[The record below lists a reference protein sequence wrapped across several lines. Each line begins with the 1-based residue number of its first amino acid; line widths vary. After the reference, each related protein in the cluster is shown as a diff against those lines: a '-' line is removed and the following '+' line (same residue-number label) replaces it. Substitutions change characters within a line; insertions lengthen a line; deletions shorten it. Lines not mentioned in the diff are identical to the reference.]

1 MDSNSYRAL
10 RETAAWMDLSSRG
23 RIRATGDDRMRLLHA
38 MCTNHIQ
45 NLQPGSGCY
54 AFFLTAQGRILAD
67 ANVFCMPDYLLIDT
81 EPESRQRLYEHLDK
95 FIIADDVLLHDF
107 TGQYSVLS
115 VEGPGSVEL
124 LEHLGFPTAH
134 APWTIAEAGHM
145 EISHVTY
152 TGAQGYTIS
161 LPTER
166 RDDFIALLAQK
177 GVVEADLKTADLVRL
192 ENGRPRY
199 GVDIQETTL
208 PQETQLAHAVHPSKG
223 CYVGQEIV
231 ERVRSRGH
239 VNKLLCALDVQS
251 SEAPA
256 AGTTILSDG
265 KEVGSITSA
274 AFSPARGCV
283 VALGF
288 VRAEAMNGSL
298 TVSGAAASVRPAAP
312 SAVH

>member
-1 MDSNSYRAL
+1 MDGNSYRAL
-10 RETAAWMDLSSRG
+10 RESAAWIDLSGRG
-23 RIRATGDDRMRLLHA
+23 RIRATGEDRMRLIHA

-45 NLQPGSGCY
+45 DLQPGCGCY

-81 EPESRQRLYEHLDK
+81 EPESRERLFQHLDR

-107 TGQYSVLS
+107 TGEYSVIS
-115 VEGPGSVEL
+115 VEGPSSVEL
-124 LEHLGFPTAH
+124 LDHLGFPTAH
-134 APWTIAEAGHM
+134 GPWTIADSGHK

-152 TGAQGYTIS
+152 TGGQGYMIS
-161 LPTER
+161 LAAER
-166 RDDFIALLAQK
+166 RDDLIALLAQK
-177 GVVEADLKTADLVRL
+177 GVLEADRATADLVRL

-239 VNKLLCALDVQS
+239 VNKLLCALDVQC

-256 AGTTILSDG
+256 AGTSIQSDS

-288 VRAEAMNGSL
+288 VRAEAMKGPL
-298 TVSGAAASVRPAAP
+298 TVAGSAASVRPSAP

>member
-1 MDSNSYRAL
+1 MDGNSYQAL
-10 RETAAWMDLSSRG
+10 RESAAWIDLSGRG

-38 MCTNHIQ
+38 MCTNHIE
-45 NLQPGSGCY
+45 NLQPGCGCY

-81 EPESRQRLYEHLDK
+81 EPESRQRLFEHLDK

-107 TGQYSVLS
+107 TTEYSLIG
-115 VEGPGSVEL
+115 VEGPGSVQL

-134 APWTIAEAGHM
+134 GPWTVADAGHNQ
-145 EISHVTY
+145 ITHVTY
-152 TGAQGYTIS
+152 TGRQGYMIS
-161 LPTER
+161 LPAER
-166 RDDFIALLAQK
+166 RDDLIALLAQK
-177 GVVEADLKTADLVRL
+177 GVLQANLATADLVRL

-208 PQETQLAHAVHPSKG
+208 PQETQLPHAVHPSKG
-223 CYVGQEIV
+223 CYIGQEIV

-251 SEAPA
+251 SEAPS
-256 AGTTILSDG
+256 AGTSIQSDS
-265 KEVGSITSA
+265 KDVGSITSA

-288 VRAEAMNGSL
+288 VRAEAMNGPL
-298 TVSGAAASVRPAAP
+298 TVGGAAASVRPSAP
-312 SAVH
+312 LAVQ

>member
-1 MDSNSYRAL
+1 MDGNCYRAL
-10 RETAAWMDLSSRG
+10 RETAAWIDLSARG
-23 RIRATGDDRMRLLHA
+23 RIRATGDDRTRLLHA

-45 NLQPGSGCY
+45 NLQPGGGCY

-67 ANVFCMPDYLLIDT
+67 ANVFCMPDYLLLDT
-81 EPESRQRLYEHLDK
+81 EPESRQRLFEHLDK

-115 VEGPGSVEL
+115 VEGPGSVDL

-134 APWTIAEAGHM
+134 CPWTIAEAGHM
-145 EISHVTY
+145 EITHVTY
-152 TGAQGYTIS
+152 TGGPGYMIS
-161 LPTER
+161 LAAEH
-166 RDDFIALLAQK
+166 RDELIRKLAAK
-177 GVVEADLKTADLVRL
+177 GVLEADLATADVVRI

-208 PQETQLAHAVHPSKG
+208 PQETQLAYAVHASKG
-223 CYVGQEIV
+223 CYIGQEIV

-239 VNKLLCALDVQS
+239 VNKLLSAFDIQG

-256 AGTTILSDG
+256 AGTAVHSDG

-274 AFSPARGCV
+274 AFSPARGCA
-283 VALGF
+283 VAMGF
-288 VRAEAMNGSL
+288 VRAEAMKGPL
-298 TVSGAAASVRPAAP
+298 TVAGAAASVRPPAP
-312 SAVH
+312 IAVQ

>member
-1 MDSNSYRAL
+1 
-10 RETAAWMDLSSRG
+10 
-23 RIRATGDDRMRLLHA
+23 

-45 NLQPGSGCY
+45 NLQPGCGCY

-67 ANVFCMPDYLLIDT
+67 ANVFCMPDYLLLDT
-81 EPESRQRLYEHLDK
+81 EPECRQRLFEHLDK

-107 TGQYSVLS
+107 TGEYSVIS
-115 VEGPGSVEL
+115 VEGPRSVEL

-134 APWTIAEAGHM
+134 LPWTIAEAGLM
-145 EISHVTY
+145 EISHVTH
-152 TGAQGYTIS
+152 TGGQGYMIS
-161 LPTER
+161 LAAEDR
-166 RDDFIALLAQK
+166 QRLIELLAAK
-177 GVVEADLKTADLVRL
+177 GVLEADLATAEVVRL

-208 PQETQLAHAVHPSKG
+208 PQETQIPYAVHPSKG
-223 CYVGQEIV
+223 CYIGQEIV

-239 VNKLLCALDVQS
+239 VNKLLCALDIQS
-251 SEAPA
+251 SEPPT
-256 AGTTILSDG
+256 AGTSVQSDG

-283 VALGF
+283 VAMGF
-288 VRAEAMNGSL
+288 VRADATNGPL
-298 TVSGAAASVRPAAP
+298 TVAGSAASVRPSAP